1 MIHAFYFERDGARS
15 HLTLAE
21 WRAAVAAVPGV
32 RLATSPQHELG
43 DWIGYWVN
51 PAGEPGQQ
59 FHDLP
64 DRVEDAEV
72 YLPGEG
78 RWSRAFYW
86 HQRPEPDLGVVTF
99 ESVPET
105 LSDEAHPVWAAARAL
120 AQLLRADLVGEG
132 ETAYEP

>member
-1 MIHAFYFERDGARS
+1 MIHACYFERDGARS

-32 RLATSPQHELG
+32 RLAPAAQHDSG
-43 DWIGYWVN
+43 DWMGYWVN

-72 YLPGEG
+72 YLPDEG
-78 RWSRAFYW
+78 CWRRAFYW

-105 LSDEAHPVWAAARAL
+105 LSGESHPVWAAAQAL
-120 AQLLRADLVGEG
+120 ARLLRAELVGED

>member
-1 MIHAFYFERDGARS
+1 MTHACYFERDGARS

-32 RLATSPQHELG
+32 RLAPAAQHELG
-43 DWIGYWVN
+43 AWMGYWVN
-51 PAGEPGQQ
+51 PACEPGQQ

-78 RWSRAFYW
+78 RWRPAFYW
-86 HQRPEPDLGVVTF
+86 HQRPESDLGVVTF

-105 LSDEAHPVWAAARAL
+105 LAGEPHPVWVAARAL
-120 AQLLRADLVGEG
+120 AQLLRAEVVGED
-132 ETAYEP
+132 ETAYES